1 MLMMMRNNLDLINI
15 LLMLLS
21 MAVALLIPFELFL
34 FVYAVLGP
42 LHYLTEINWLHGKN
56 FFLTRKND
64 YYFIV
69 FFIFLLLAA
78 GIFNVKG
85 YSPLLIFTTFF
96 GSLALLFVESWR
108 KRFFTLIGILVV
120 GIGMTI
126 FFYHPFRLVFSMF
139 LPTIVHVFIFT
150 GLFILLGALKAKSK
164 MGITSIVVF
173 ISCSVVLLLV
183 SSIWN
188 QSAMTAYLMDSYSIF
203 RSLNIRLIEI
213 FRFFHFT
220 EIKANLKSVEDRNQL
235 VFFSDFGIRV
245 MRFIAFAYTYHY
257 LNWFSK
263 TSIIQWHKTSR
274 NKLIAIFAI
283 WFASIGMY
291 VYDYNAGLQ
300 WLYILSIAHVLLE
313 FPLNHKSILDIRKH
327 LRLKAAG

>member
-1 MLMMMRNNLDLINI
+1 MIRNLDFINI

-21 MAVALLIPFELFL
+21 MAAALLIPFELFL
-34 FVYAVLGP
+34 FVYAILGP

-64 YYFIV
+64 HYFIV
-69 FFIFLLLAA
+69 FFILLLLIASV
-78 GIFNVKG
+78 FNIKG

-96 GSLALLFVESWR
+96 GSLVLLFIENRR
-108 KRFFTLIGILVV
+108 KRFLSLIGIVIA
-120 GIGMTI
+120 GILMMV
-126 FFYHPFRLVFSMF
+126 FFYNPFRLLFSMF

-150 GLFILLGALKAKSK
+150 GLFILLGSLKAKSK
-164 MGITSIVVF
+164 MGIASIVVF
-173 ISCSVVLLLV
+173 VSCSLALLLV
-183 SSIWN
+183 SSVWN
-188 QSAMTAYLMDSYSIF
+188 QSAITDYLVDSYRIF
-203 RSLNIRLIEI
+203 RNLNIKLIEI

-235 VFFSDFGIRV
+235 VFFSDFGVKV

-263 TSIIQWHKTSR
+263 TSIIQWHKTSK

-283 WFASIGMY
+283 WFASIWVY
-291 VYDYNAGLQ
+291 VYDYNMGLQ

-313 FPLNHKSILDIRKH
+313 FPLNHKSFIDIGRH
-327 LRLKAAG
+327 LKMKAAA